1 MEIFIGKIID
11 DMKTEE
17 VDDTF
22 SILDFIKDKMSI
34 YFNIIK
40 EEIEDIMDDTDN
52 EKYKEYNDE
61 KEFSN
66 ITNIIN
72 NNGTANDFE
81 KQDYIKLKYI
91 FFNKEK
97 IIQPYKDLEEIY
109 KIILDSIDKS
119 INEFFNWENVEHLF
133 KAFIQYIEKIFENE
147 EERELYK
154 RMCND
159 LLQSFKREL
168 ELKKQMERMEWNIK
182 KLNPL
187 KNIIDSLIK
196 LDPNNDSLMKLK
208 NDYCSLS
215 YFIYNYR
222 RFRIALLGGYSTGK
236 SSFLNSLIGCNI
248 LPVDIN
254 RCTNKGIIIRH
265 NKDKEYPQLFR
276 TKFTKVND
284 PEYWFFSD
292 EEKPICEGYEDIKKK
307 ISRIKL

>member
-1 MEIFIGKIID
+1 
-11 DMKTEE
+11 
-17 VDDTF
+17 
-22 SILDFIKDKMSI
+22 
-34 YFNIIK
+34 
-40 EEIEDIMDDTDN
+40 
-52 EKYKEYNDE
+52 
-61 KEFSN
+61 
-66 ITNIIN
+66 
-72 NNGTANDFE
+72 
-81 KQDYIKLKYI
+81 
-91 FFNKEK
+91 
-97 IIQPYKDLEEIY
+97 
-109 KIILDSIDKS
+109 
-119 INEFFNWENVEHLF
+119 
-133 KAFIQYIEKIFENE
+133 
-147 EERELYK
+147 
-154 RMCND
+154 
-159 LLQSFKREL
+159 
-168 ELKKQMERMEWNIK
+168 MEWNIK

-276 TKFTKVND
+276 AKFTKVND